1 MLSLLSGADAPEFPE
16 DPAGSDVLE
25 MLEMLEVLEVF
36 EVFEVFEVSFPEQ
49 PANVVIQRT
58 AANTLEN
65 IFLIFMS
72 SIPFFISKMRL
83 GEPQTQQNKAE
94 I

>member
-1 MLSLLSGADAPEFPE
+1 MLWVLWVPMLLSGAEEEA
-16 DPAGSDVLE
+16 
-25 MLEMLEVLEVF
+25 VLEVF
-36 EVFEVFEVSFPEQ
+36 EVSEVLEVSEVPELLFPEQ
-49 PANVVIQRT
+49 PANAVIQRT

-72 SIPFFISKMRL
+72 SIPFFISKMRP

>member
-25 MLEMLEVLEVF
+25 MLEVL